1 MKLIKTLNEGNY
13 VNIEYIKYIYVIPIS
28 NRITYHVSI
37 GDNKE
42 CEISEDVYNYLISN
56 YYE

>member
-1 MKLIKTLNEGNY
+1 MKLIRTLNEGSY
-13 VNIEYIKYIYVIPIS
+13 VNIEYIKYIYIS
-28 NRITYHVSI
+28 LFGGKIAYYISI